1 MTTPFRTTPPEART
15 EDIAGHPVTMHYG
28 NVSAE
33 YEQLRTGAGAV
44 DHDARG
50 RLRIEGPRA
59 SELLNGMVTN
69 DVANLA
75 SGRGLYA
82 AALTPKGKIVAD
94 LRIHRLTEETVHIDA
109 PMRAHAGWMAM
120 VRKFVNPRLAPYKDV
135 SSETTVVAVAGAQAR
150 ATVVRALGPAGESL
164 GDMPSFSNRTV
175 QIDDVP
181 VTVFRVPEL
190 WDHAYELLVPREA
203 REALWERLGDAGAVP
218 VGLAAWE
225 IARVESG
232 RPEWGLDIDDTTL
245 PQEANLEELH
255 AISYTKGCY
264 VGQEVVAR
272 VHFRGHVNR
281 HLRGLL
287 CGEVLPAMGA
297 TLHDASGKVVGEA
310 KSAVRSPRLGAIA
323 LAMVRREIGA
333 GSTLAAKWEG
343 GESRV
348 EVVPLPFP

>member
-1 MTTPFRTTPPEART
+1 MTTPFRTTPPDPQT

-33 YEQLRTGAGAV
+33 YEQLRSGAGAV

-50 RLRIEGPRA
+50 RIRIEGPRA
-59 SELLNGMVTN
+59 AEMLNGMVTN
-69 DVANLA
+69 DITQLA
-75 SGRGLYA
+75 SGRGAYA

-94 LRIHRLTEETVHIDA
+94 LRIHRVGDEVFHLDA
-109 PMRAHAGWMAM
+109 PMRAHAGWIAM
-120 VRKFVNPRLAPYKDV
+120 VRKYVNPRLAPYEDI
-135 SSETTVVAVAGAQAR
+135 SSETTVVAVTGAQAR
-150 ATVVRALGPAGESL
+150 ATVARALAANGDALGEMPPFSSRAML
-164 GDMPSFSNRTV
+164 VGDIP
-175 QIDDVP
+175 I
-181 VTVFRVPEL
+181 TVFRVPEL
-190 WDHAYELLVPREA
+190 WDHAYELLAPREA
-203 REALWERLGDAGAVP
+203 REALWDRLTEAGAVP

-232 RPEWGLDIDDTTL
+232 RPEWGLDIDDTTI
-245 PQEANLEELH
+245 PQEANLDELH

-272 VHFRGHVNR
+272 IHFRGHVNR

-287 CGEVLPAMGA
+287 CGEELPGMGA
-297 TLHDASGKVVGEA
+297 TLHDAAGKVVGEA
-310 KSAVRSPRLGAIA
+310 RSAVRSPRLGAIA
-323 LAMVRREIGA
+323 LAMVRREVGF
-333 GSTLAAKWEG
+333 GSTLAARWEG